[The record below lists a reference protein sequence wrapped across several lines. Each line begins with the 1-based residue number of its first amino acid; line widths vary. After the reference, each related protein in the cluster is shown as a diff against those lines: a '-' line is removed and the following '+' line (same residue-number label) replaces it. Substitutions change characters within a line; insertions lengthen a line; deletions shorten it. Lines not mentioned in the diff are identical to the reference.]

1 MPEDRNLERICCN
14 GNEAESMSNPSE
26 DRILAVFGATGTT
39 GLALVAE
46 ARRRGWQ
53 VRALVRGAAGTLEG
67 QVGVEIVRGEF
78 SNLERVQ
85 AVIEGTQAVCCVF
98 GPRPPFSEIFCVE
111 ATQAVIEAMRRSGV
125 RRLIVQTGAMV
136 GQNLPNWTFAW
147 RIMISMYQR
156 QQARGAQDRIEQER
170 LVRQSALD
178 WTIIKPPR
186 LTDGVASRH
195 VRAGS
200 DLRVGLLS
208 SISRAD
214 LTAFL
219 MDEVEH
225 PRFVGQAVFVTGS

>member
-1 MPEDRNLERICCN
+1 MTT
-14 GNEAESMSNPSE
+14 SNQT
-26 DRILAVFGATGTT
+26 RTLAVFGATGKT
-39 GLALVAE
+39 GLALVAT

-53 VRALVRGAAGTLEG
+53 VRALVRGSAGTLEG
-67 QVGVEIVRGEF
+67 QPGVEIVRGEF

-85 AVIEGTQAVCCVF
+85 AVTEGTQAVCCVF
-98 GPRPPFSEIFCVE
+98 GPRPPFSEIFCAE

-125 RRLIVQTGAMV
+125 RRLIVQTGSMV

-147 RIMISMYQR
+147 RIMTSMYQR
-156 QQARGAQDRIEQER
+156 QQPKGARDRLEQER
-170 LVRQSALD
+170 LVCQSALD

-186 LTDGVASRH
+186 LTDGVARGQ

-208 SISRAD
+208 KISRAD

-219 MDEVEH
+219 MDQVEQ
-225 PRFVGQAVFVTGS
+225 PSFVGQSVFVVGS